1 MAAWLF
7 IPTTVIAVIAAGTL
21 IFKFGTWVSDVN
33 ADRREF
39 RDFMKEVRADIREI
53 RSKIESILDRLPP
66 VPARDGSPLRLTD
79 LGERI
84 TKTLGGRAWAQE
96 TAAVLAE
103 RAQGKQP
110 YDIQELCTAYVREEF
125 APTAELDAQIK
136 ACAYESSLKR
146 EQVLEVLAI
155 ELRDVL
161 LELSGQPVPRARSDS
176 KPSLHSA

>member
-1 MAAWLF
+1 MNAWLF
-7 IPTTVIAVIAAGTL
+7 IPSSVIALIAAGTL
-21 IFKFGTWVSDVN
+21 GFKLSQWVSDVN
-33 ADRREF
+33 ADRKEF
-39 RDFMKEVRADIREI
+39 RAFMEEMRT
-53 RSKIESILDRLPP
+53 KIESILSRLPP

-84 TKTLGGRAWAQE
+84 TQTLGGRAWAQE

-103 RAQGKQP
+103 RARGKQP

-125 APTAELDAQIK
+125 QPTAELDAQIK
-136 ACAYESSLKR
+136 ACAYEGSIKR

-161 LELSGQPVPRARSDS
+161 LERSGLPVPGA
-176 KPSLHSA
+176 PSGPEPSPHPA